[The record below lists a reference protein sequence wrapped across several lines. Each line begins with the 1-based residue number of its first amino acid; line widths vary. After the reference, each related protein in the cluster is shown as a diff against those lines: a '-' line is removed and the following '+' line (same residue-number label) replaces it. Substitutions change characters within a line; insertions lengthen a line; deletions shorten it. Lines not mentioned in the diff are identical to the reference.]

1 MIKYM
6 LKHNATTPKRNKFD
20 DTGADLLV
28 RGFQYVLNGELDKTE
43 YWFGENSTITKDEE
57 GKEYVLIHPNTKMLF
72 KTGVHIQITDRIEDE
87 FGFIQFDVQI
97 RGRSG
102 NNLKTDK
109 EVKLGTIDRGFSQDL
124 GIILHNEGNETIKIY
139 ENDKLAQMVIGY
151 CYIPKDSA
159 IQIVEEFE
167 ETERG
172 ENGFGSSDK
181 Q

>member
-43 YWFGENSTITKDEE
+43 YWFGENSTITKDEN
-57 GKEYVLIHPNTKMLF
+57 GKEYVLINPNSTMLF
-72 KTGVHIQITDRIEDE
+72 KTGVHIQITDVMEDE
-87 FGFIQFDVQI
+87 YGVVQYDIQI

-102 NNLKTDK
+102 NNLKTAK
-109 EVKLGTIDRGFSQDL
+109 EVKLGTIDRGYSHDL
-124 GIILHNEGNETIKIY
+124 GIILHNEGTEAIKIY
-139 ENDKLAQMVIGY
+139 ENEKLAQMVIGY

-167 ETERG
+167 ETERAG
-172 ENGFGSSDK
+172 NGFGSSGK
-181 Q
+181 